1 MSTSLDLETKI
12 ITIIIIISEADIA
25 KEGKGGRDGRTEG
38 ETYGEYRSWTVFCF
52 LEKSLLKGEY
62 TVK

>member
-25 KEGKGGRDGRTEG
+25 KEGKGGRDE
-38 ETYGEYRSWTVFCF
+38 ETYGEYRKLDSILFSRKI
-52 LEKSLLKGEY
+52 LS
-62 TVK
+62 